1 MNAMSLFLRALAAQ
15 LIVDFLPLPWS
26 GRAGVFRRA
35 PAAGSA
41 LVFAL
46 VLLFSAGQLDWTLVL
61 FAASVAAAHLLV
73 RRLIERAKAPAAAPA
88 GAGGPGAAPGETS
101 AADEMSA
108 GRALLL
114 AGAGALSAYVLA
126 TACFY
131 LGFYGRF
138 AQLQSP
144 GWGLLQ
150 ELAAPLRS
158 RLVLAA
164 AIGYAFS
171 LGAGGVVV
179 GRLLAGLQR
188 EISLQEGAPGAAA
201 EQREAGIRHAGRL
214 IGFFEAFIVTTLV
227 VFDQWGAIGFII
239 AAKAIGRFRQMEHR
253 TFAEYF
259 LIGTLANVSMA
270 VLGGLLAKAALAW

>member
-1 MNAMSLFLRALAAQ
+1 MNAMTLFLRALAAQ
-15 LIVDFLPLPWS
+15 LVVDFLPLPWS

-73 RRLIERAKAPAAAPA
+73 RRLIERATAPAAAAA
-88 GAGGPGAAPGETS
+88 GAGGQGIAPAAAEP
-101 AADEMSA
+101 SA